1 MLTIPSLNLV
11 KNMPIPTLRVEY
23 PKNRDWQN
31 LEIRKLQTVKQ
42 KFNPNKKKGLCLK
55 SYVRYNKRD

>member
-42 KFNPNKKKGLCLK
+42 KFNPNKKKGLYLK
-55 SYVRYNKRD
+55 KLRYV

>member
-55 SYVRYNKRD
+55 KLR